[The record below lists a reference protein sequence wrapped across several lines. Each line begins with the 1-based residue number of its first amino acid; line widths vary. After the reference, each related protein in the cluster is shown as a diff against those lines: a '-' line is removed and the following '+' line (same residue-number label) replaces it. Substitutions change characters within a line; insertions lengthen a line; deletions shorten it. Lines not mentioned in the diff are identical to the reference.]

1 MAILSAVALATCG
14 GEAST
19 PSGPFEAKVV
29 RVVDGDTIVVEANGN
44 KERVR
49 YIGVDTPESVKP
61 NTPVECYAKV
71 ASHLNEELVGGKTV
85 VLTPGSEQ
93 RDRYG
98 RLLAYVRTKD
108 GVDVNRELIARGAA
122 KTLEIAPNT
131 QRAYE
136 FSVLE
141 AKARNE
147 QAGMW
152 GVCAYAHN

>member
-122 KTLEIAPNT
+122 KTLEITPNT
-131 QRAYE
+131 QRADE